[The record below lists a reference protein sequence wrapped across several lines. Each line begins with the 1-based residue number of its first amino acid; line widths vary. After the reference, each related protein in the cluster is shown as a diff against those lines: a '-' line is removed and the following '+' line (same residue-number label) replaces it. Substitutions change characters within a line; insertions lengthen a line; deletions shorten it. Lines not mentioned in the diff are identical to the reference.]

1 MEAASL
7 CVLGDSYVARI
18 NVESDLESH
27 EGFWSVLAAVG
38 GDREKAL
45 GRCVRF
51 FRLAQSCYGKGEPM
65 TEATL
70 RTQGLECMVTPDWVR
85 EVPGG
90 YEVVQA
96 EKHFGW
102 YKQKRTAAR
111 AGGLARSSAPRDEH
125 GRFQPDASRDPAGN
139 PATPG
144 TASPLTPSPAPSLVQ
159 LQNKESIG
167 ALACSESRAVATVSN
182 LPTKEEKAIEK
193 AEEKRR
199 AAAKANSF
207 VGAYVKAYQSRFPGS
222 RPEDLHDPKVRGQ
235 IMALAKDYPI
245 ERLCELIQVYFQL
258 EAKWF
263 GTKGYDFMT
272 FRNNLQVIGQALDSG
287 TDPSGAAVDWN
298 RVFA

>member
-1 MEAASL
+1 M
-7 CVLGDSYVARI
+7 ARI
-18 NVESDLESH
+18 NYEDKIEGEPEFRLLVKLVDKDDDRARGMLMRWFKLAQRAFKSGGVVSREEINKH
-27 EGFWSVLAAVG
+27 ELGAMILSGWAVPEGDGFQ
-38 GDREKAL
+38 AL
-45 GRCVRF
+45 G
-51 FRLAQSCYGKGEPM
+51 AK
-65 TEATL
+65 
-70 RTQGLECMVTPDWVR
+70 
-85 EVPGG
+85 
-90 YEVVQA
+90 
-96 EKHFGW
+96 KHFAW
-102 YKQKRTAAR
+102 LKQR
-111 AGGLARSSAPRDEH
+111 ADAGHERANGPRDEH
-125 GRFQPDASRDPAGN
+125 GRFTPADHQRTPSGPPADASELPA
-139 PATPG
+139 AHQ
-144 TASPLTPSPAPSLVQ
+144 PLTLTLSPAPSLVQ

-167 ALACSESRAVATVSN
+167 ALAVSESRSVATVSN

-207 VGAYVKAYQSRFPGS
+207 VGAYVKAYQTRFPGS